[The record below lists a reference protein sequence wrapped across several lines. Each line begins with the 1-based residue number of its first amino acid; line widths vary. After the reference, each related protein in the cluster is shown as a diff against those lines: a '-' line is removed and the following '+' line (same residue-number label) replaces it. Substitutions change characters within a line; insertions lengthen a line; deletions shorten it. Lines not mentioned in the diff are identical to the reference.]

1 MSLIPRD
8 SWSDIYRLFDNTF
21 PSIRPRFDAD
31 TFSPRVDVIE
41 KETAFEIIADLPGV
55 AKKDI
60 NITCL
65 NGVLTIEAST
75 TKDEETKENDKV
87 IHKERYHGKMVRSFS
102 LGDNLDMTQIYAEFE
117 EGVLVVV
124 VPKLEGKPEE
134 SQRINIS

>member
-8 SWSDIYRLFDNTF
+8 SWSDFYRLFDNAF
-21 PSIRPRFDAD
+21 PALRPRFDAD

-55 AKKDI
+55 AKDDI
-60 NITCL
+60 AVTCR
-65 NGVLTIEAST
+65 NGTLTIEAST
-75 TKDEETKENDKV
+75 TKNEETKEQDKV

-102 LGDNLDMTQIYAEFE
+102 LGDNVDLKEIYAEFD

-134 SQRINIS
+134 SQRININ

>member
-8 SWSDIYRLFDNTF
+8 SWSDLYRLFDNTF
-21 PSIRPRFDAD
+21 PALRPRFDAD

-55 AKKDI
+55 AKDDI
-60 NITCL
+60 AVTCR
-65 NGVLTIEAST
+65 NGTLTIEAST
-75 TKDEETKENDKV
+75 TKNEETKEQDKV

-102 LGDNLDMTQIYAEFE
+102 LGDNVDLKEIYAEFE

-134 SQRINIS
+134 SQRININ

>member
-8 SWSDIYRLFDNTF
+8 SWSDFYRLIDNAF
-21 PSIRPRFDAD
+21 PALRPRFDTD

-55 AKKDI
+55 AKDDI
-60 NITCL
+60 AVTCR
-65 NGVLTIEAST
+65 NGTLTIEAST
-75 TKDEETKENDKV
+75 TKNEETKEQDKV

-102 LGDNLDMTQIYAEFE
+102 LGDNVDLKEIYAEFE

-134 SQRINIS
+134 SQRININ